1 MRLWFPYHSFYGV
14 GISAGS
20 SLLARYLGGAWIFL
34 LGDQKVDWPTGRCL
48 PPSIHDPLFS
58 TPHCHIDA
66 SDESELDG
74 GVLVS
79 GGYDMEQSL
88 QHMTPLADLVV
99 TSHAKSHFLSRNEE
113 TLAAEDE
120 GGLQRLK
127 RSRSMHEF
135 HQHMHVFDGK
145 VGVLSFVLAL
155 SLA

>member
-1 MRLWFPYHSFYGV
+1 ML
-14 GISAGS
+14 I
-20 SLLARYLGGAWIFL
+20 
-34 LGDQKVDWPTGRCL
+34 
-48 PPSIHDPLFS
+48 
-58 TPHCHIDA
+58 
-66 SDESELDG
+66 
-74 GVLVS
+74 S
-79 GGYDMEQSL
+79 GGYDMERSL

-145 VGVLSFVLAL
+145 VGALAFLCVCVLA
-155 SLA
+155 SV